1 MIRKDTI
8 MMEYIITRRNFI
20 KIMAVGSAASLIHC
34 QKRETAVM
42 KLRPHHLLDIIT
54 DYGRGSY
61 KNASDF
67 KPYPPMGHA
76 VHTVAKAV
84 LSDQEIKVEF
94 IVGADEICKPCKYLR
109 PDGICADSLRQISP
123 PMSKQEYNDNI
134 DNRLFLYLG
143 LAPGAVMTVRE
154 FLEIVNEKVP
164 GIEKVCTHTFND
176 QKSRL
181 EGLTKG
187 LIKLGIRS
195 NNI

>member
-8 MMEYIITRRNFI
+8 MMKYIITRRNFI
-20 KIMAVGSAASLIHC
+20 KIMAVGSTASLINC

-54 DYGRGSY
+54 DYGHGSE
-61 KNASDF
+61 F
-67 KPYPPMGHA
+67 KPHPYGHA

-84 LSDQEIKVEF
+84 LSDQEMKVEF